1 MGNFKKISK
10 TNLNFIKILK
20 FYTKQKITFFVN
32 NFSNFIKFLFFLL
45 IKVIKYIYQKEV
57 RKIIDKFCN
66 WMIYKIKTNVKDID
80 EEREAIIDFG
90 VRLIFGELP
99 KILIL
104 FIIGFLL
111 NMGWQTL
118 LLFFLIAPYRSFTGG
133 FHLKTHIGCMITTSI
148 LYLTPIIIAKYLK
161 VFHSLTIYVL
171 AGIVAIFSIFIIAKY
186 APADTENMP
195 ILSKKERK
203 SKKIKAYIMLAIL
216 LLIVIFIPYKQISY
230 MIIYAIF
237 LQNLTVLPIS
247 YRLTKSKYGYEV
259 YTEETI

>member
-1 MGNFKKISK
+1 M
-10 TNLNFIKILK
+10 
-20 FYTKQKITFFVN
+20 
-32 NFSNFIKFLFFLL
+32 
-45 IKVIKYIYQKEV
+45 
-57 RKIIDKFCN
+57 IDKFCDL
-66 WMIYKIKTNVKDID
+66 ITEKIKSKVTDID
-80 EEREAIIDFG
+80 EERELVINFG

-133 FHLKTHIGCMITTSI
+133 IHLKTHLGCMITTSI
-148 LYLTPIIIAKYLK
+148 LYLLPIILSKYILISDK
-161 VFHSLTIYVL
+161 NILYIL
-171 AGIVAIFSIFIIAKY
+171 AGLITIFSIIIIAKY

-195 ILSKKERK
+195 ILSKKEIK
-203 SKKIKAYIMLAIL
+203 SKKVKAYISLVIL
-216 LLIVIFIPYKQISY
+216 LSIIIFNPYKQFSY

-247 YRLTKSKYGYEV
+247 YKLTNNKHGYEV

>member
-1 MGNFKKISK
+1 M
-10 TNLNFIKILK
+10 
-20 FYTKQKITFFVN
+20 
-32 NFSNFIKFLFFLL
+32 
-45 IKVIKYIYQKEV
+45 
-57 RKIIDKFCN
+57 IDKFCD
-66 WMIYKIKTNVKDID
+66 WITEKIKAKVTDID
-80 EEREAIIDFG
+80 EERELVINFG

-133 FHLKTHIGCMITTSI
+133 FHLKTHLGCMITTSI
-148 LYLTPIIIAKYLK
+148 LYLSPIIIAKY
-161 VFHSLTIYVL
+161 FEISHSFIIYVL
-171 AGIVAIFSIFIIAKY
+171 AGILSIFSIFIIAKY

-203 SKKIKAYIMLAIL
+203 SKKIKAYISLGIL
-216 LLIVIFIPYKQISY
+216 LSIIIFSPYKQFSY
-230 MIIYAIF
+230 MIIYAMF

-247 YRLTKSKYGYEV
+247 YKLTNNKHGYEV
-259 YTEETI
+259 YAEETI

>member
-1 MGNFKKISK
+1 M
-10 TNLNFIKILK
+10 
-20 FYTKQKITFFVN
+20 
-32 NFSNFIKFLFFLL
+32 
-45 IKVIKYIYQKEV
+45 
-57 RKIIDKFCN
+57 IDKFCD
-66 WMIYKIKTNVKDID
+66 WITEKIKAKVTDID
-80 EEREAIIDFG
+80 EERELVINFG

-133 FHLKTHIGCMITTSI
+133 FHLKTHLGCMITTSI
-148 LYLTPIIIAKYLK
+148 LYLSPIIIAKY
-161 VFHSLTIYVL
+161 FEISHSFIIYVL
-171 AGIVAIFSIFIIAKY
+171 AGILSIFSIFIIAKY

-203 SKKIKAYIMLAIL
+203 SKKIEAYISLGIL
-216 LLIVIFIPYKQISY
+216 LSIIIFSPYKQFSY
-230 MIIYAIF
+230 MIIYAMF

-247 YRLTKSKYGYEV
+247 YKLTNNKHGYEV

>member
-1 MGNFKKISK
+1 M
-10 TNLNFIKILK
+10 
-20 FYTKQKITFFVN
+20 
-32 NFSNFIKFLFFLL
+32 
-45 IKVIKYIYQKEV
+45 
-57 RKIIDKFCN
+57 IDKFCDL
-66 WMIYKIKTNVKDID
+66 ITEKIKSKVTDID
-80 EEREAIIDFG
+80 EERELVINFG

-133 FHLKTHIGCMITTSI
+133 FHLKTHLGCMITTSI
-148 LYLTPIIIAKYLK
+148 LYLAPIVLSKYISISNNIIFYILT
-161 VFHSLTIYVL
+161 SLIT
-171 AGIVAIFSIFIIAKY
+171 IFSIIIIAKY

-195 ILSKKERK
+195 ILSKKEIK
-203 SKKIKAYIMLAIL
+203 SKKIKAYIALVIL
-216 LLIVIFIPYKQISY
+216 LSIILFNPYKQFSY

-247 YRLTKSKYGYEV
+247 YKLTNNKHGYEV

>member
-1 MGNFKKISK
+1 M
-10 TNLNFIKILK
+10 
-20 FYTKQKITFFVN
+20 
-32 NFSNFIKFLFFLL
+32 
-45 IKVIKYIYQKEV
+45 
-57 RKIIDKFCN
+57 IDKFCDL
-66 WMIYKIKTNVKDID
+66 ITEKIKSKVTDID
-80 EEREAIIDFG
+80 EERELVINFG

-133 FHLKTHIGCMITTSI
+133 FHLKTHWGCMITTSI
-148 LYLTPIIIAKYLK
+148 LYLAPIVLSKYISISNNIILYILA
-161 VFHSLTIYVL
+161 SLIT
-171 AGIVAIFSIFIIAKY
+171 IFSIIIIAKY

-195 ILSKKERK
+195 ILSKKEIK
-203 SKKIKAYIMLAIL
+203 SKKIKAYIALVIL
-216 LLIVIFIPYKQISY
+216 LSIILFNPYKQFSY

-247 YRLTKSKYGYEV
+247 YKITNNKHGYEV